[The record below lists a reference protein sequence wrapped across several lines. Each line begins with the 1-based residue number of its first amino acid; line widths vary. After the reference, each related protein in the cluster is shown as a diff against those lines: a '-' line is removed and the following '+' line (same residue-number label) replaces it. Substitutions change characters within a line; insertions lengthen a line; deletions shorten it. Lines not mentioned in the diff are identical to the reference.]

1 MPPPSSTGGEFWEGC
16 NFKKGLNPF
25 AVSCLLSS
33 AVLVGTY
40 VFVRYLLPYLW
51 PFVLGLLLALA
62 VEPVVRA
69 LQRMRLSRSAAVM
82 VALTLVL
89 GFFFALI
96 TWAVSTLVVEISKL
110 VEALPEY
117 YQTAR
122 QLVDELTARAGQL
135 MASLPPAVNEQI
147 YGQLAN
153 LYAFLARALS
163 QALLAVA
170 ALPELGI
177 VTLVAAIAS
186 YFMSRDLGAIGTFF
200 LGLVPPGWREPV
212 ANLAL
217 RLVRS
222 VGEFAFAQ
230 LLLIA
235 LTTAITMAGLAAM
248 RVPYALLLGLVSG
261 LLDIL
266 PVLGPGL
273 LFVPWMLYNLIWG
286 KVGLGIGL
294 GLLYVGIS
302 VARQVAQPRV
312 VGERLGIH
320 PLAALLSMYVGAR
333 LLGILG
339 LAAGPLAVMLLS
351 AMRQAGILTFGQNG
365 GQPPGGSRRA

>member
-1 MPPPSSTGGEFWEGC
+1 M
-16 NFKKGLNPF
+16 
-25 AVSCLLSS
+25 
-33 AVLVGTY
+33 GTY

-69 LQRMRLSRSAAVM
+69 LGRLRMGRPAAVL

-89 GFFFALI
+89 GLFFALV
-96 TWAVSTLVVEISKL
+96 TWAVSTLVVEITKL
-110 VEALPEY
+110 VEALPAY
-117 YQTAR
+117 YQIAR
-122 QLVDELTARAGQL
+122 QVVGELTARAGEFL
-135 MASLPPAVNEQI
+135 ATLPPSITDEI
-147 YGQLAN
+147 YAQLGDFYS
-153 LYAFLARALS
+153 LLTRWLTE
-163 QALLAVA
+163 ALLVVA
-170 ALPELGI
+170 ALPELGL

-186 YFMSRDLGAIGTFF
+186 YFIGRDLGAIGLFF
-200 LGLVPPGWREPV
+200 LGLIPPAWRAP
-212 ANLAL
+212 ASQLAV
-217 RLVRS
+217 RLMRS
-222 VGEFAFAQ
+222 VGQFAVAQ

-235 LTTAITMAGLAAM
+235 LTTVITIAGLAAM

-286 KVGLGIGL
+286 KVGLGVGL
-294 GLLYVGIS
+294 GLLYVAIS

-333 LLGILG
+333 LLGVLG
-339 LAAGPLAVMLLS
+339 LAAGPLAVMLLT
-351 AMRQAGILTFGQNG
+351 AMRQAGILTFGEDG
-365 GQPPGGSRRA
+365 GQRPPGPPHGRPPGAPSGPHPGGRHEPPPGRGGP